1 VLDRPEGSEFSG
13 YRASHTKTRGRQGT
27 IMYVFLRL
35 YTADNAVT
43 EAFLSLSEA
52 RPRHCVGVERRKN
65 TTRIVNDPSVCS
77 DSRNDE
83 S

>member
-1 VLDRPEGSEFSG
+1 MLDRPEGSEFSG
-13 YRASHTKTRGRQGT
+13 YRASYTKTRGRQGT
-27 IMYVFLRL
+27 MMCLRL

-43 EAFLSLSEA
+43 EAFLSLTAA

-65 TTRIVNDPSVCS
+65 TTRIVNDPSDCS